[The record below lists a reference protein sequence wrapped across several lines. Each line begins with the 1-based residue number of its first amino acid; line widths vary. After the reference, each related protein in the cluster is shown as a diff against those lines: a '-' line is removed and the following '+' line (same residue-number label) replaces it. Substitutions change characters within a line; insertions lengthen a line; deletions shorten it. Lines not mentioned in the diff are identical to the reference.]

1 MRNIHYKKLLVAFV
15 FLLPLFVKAD
25 ANKII
30 TVSDGYVKSSIPG
43 SDITA
48 AYMSITNHSKQKI
61 SLQKITSPLSD
72 RIEIHQHSMEDGMMR
87 MRQVQSLNINA
98 NSQVVLAP
106 HGLHL
111 MIFSLKKT
119 INTSDVAPLTLYFS
133 NDINVTLQLP
143 VASYN
148 R

>member
-15 FLLPLFVKAD
+15 FLLPLCVKAD

-48 AYMSITNHSKQKI
+48 AYMSITNHSTQKI

-133 NDINVTLQLP
+133 NDINITLQLP

-148 R
+148 K

>member
-1 MRNIHYKKLLVAFV
+1 
-15 FLLPLFVKAD
+15 
-25 ANKII
+25 
-30 TVSDGYVKSSIPG
+30 
-43 SDITA
+43 
-48 AYMSITNHSKQKI
+48 
-61 SLQKITSPLSD
+61 
-72 RIEIHQHSMEDGMMR
+72 MEDGMMR

-133 NDINVTLQLP
+133 NDINITLQLP

>member
-48 AYMSITNHSKQKI
+48 AYMSITNHSTQKI

-98 NSQVVLAP
+98 NSQVVLGP

-133 NDINVTLQLP
+133 NDINITLQLP

>member
-48 AYMSITNHSKQKI
+48 AYMSITNHSTQKI

-72 RIEIHQHSMEDGMMR
+72 RIEIHQHNMEDGMMR

-133 NDINVTLQLP
+133 NDINITLQLP